1 MKITNKTTKII
12 GVAGVAILPN
22 ESATISADDAMSSMV
37 KHFAKTGKVILS
49 NDDTEAG
56 GSNTEPPAEEPPAKE
71 SPAGTGGGNDEG
83 DGQKNKKP
91 LSRMNKD
98 ELVEECLK
106 LGLDV
111 LEDDTKD
118 TLAARIKAATAE

>member
-12 GVAGVAILPN
+12 GLAGVAILPN
-22 ESATISADDAMSSMV
+22 ESATISDDDAKSSMV

-56 GSNTEPPAEEPPAKE
+56 GSNTEPPAEEPPAE
-71 SPAGTGGGNDEG
+71 EGGGNDGG
-83 DGQKNKKP
+83 DDQKNKKP

-118 TLAARIKAATAE
+118 TLVARIKAATTE

>member
-1 MKITNKTTKII
+1 MKITNNTTKII

-22 ESATISADDAMSSMV
+22 ESATISDDDAMSSMV

-49 NDDTEAG
+49 NDDTKAG
-56 GSNTEPPAEEPPAKE
+56 GSNTEPPAEE
-71 SPAGTGGGNDEG
+71 SPAGEGGGNDEP
-83 DGQKNKKP
+83 DENKNKKP

-98 ELVEECLK
+98 DLVQECLN

-118 TLAARIKAATAE
+118 TLIARIKAATAE